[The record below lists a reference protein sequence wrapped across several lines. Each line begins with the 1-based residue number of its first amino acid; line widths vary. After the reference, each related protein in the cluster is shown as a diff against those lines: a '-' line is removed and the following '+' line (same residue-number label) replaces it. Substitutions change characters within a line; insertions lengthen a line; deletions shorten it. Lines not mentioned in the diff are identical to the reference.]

1 MTDAAAWLIAAARNV
16 LKKEIKK
23 NKKIV
28 TGRDVTL
35 VTVAAAW
42 HIAAACNIY
51 D

>member
-16 LKKEIKK
+16 LKQE
-23 NKKIV
+23 IV

-42 HIAAACNIY
+42 LIAAACNIY